1 MPAGIRRFGPDNSV
15 LSAFPSPA
23 IEALAVLE
31 GQFMSM
37 RCHGEQLGLV
47 PKTIIATG
55 GASANTT
62 ITQVLA
68 NVFGCPVLVA
78 EQSDS
83 ASLGAAYRAMQAYRS
98 HQSGHFV
105 SFEEA
110 IGRDLTASHTVVAE
124 PEVRAHE
131 TYTAMRARYAELEAV
146 VCHD

>member
-1 MPAGIRRFGPDNSV
+1 M
-15 LSAFPSPA
+15 
-23 IEALAVLE
+23 LE

-37 RCHGEQLGLV
+37 RCHGEKLGLV

-83 ASLGAAYRAMQAYRS
+83 ASLGAAYRAMQAYRC
-98 HQSGHFV
+98 HESGHFV
-105 SFEEA
+105 PFEEA
-110 IGRDLTASHTVVAE
+110 IGHDLTASHTVVATPDAE
-124 PEVRAHE
+124 AHA
-131 TYTAMRARYAELEAV
+131 TYSASRSRYLELEAV
-146 VCHD
+146 VCQD